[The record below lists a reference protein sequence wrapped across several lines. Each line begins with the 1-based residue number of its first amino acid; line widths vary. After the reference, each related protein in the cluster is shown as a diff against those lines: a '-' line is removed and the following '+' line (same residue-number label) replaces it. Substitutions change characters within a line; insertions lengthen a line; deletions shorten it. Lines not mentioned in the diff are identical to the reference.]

1 VGINNSIITKGL
13 AFAALCLTMFFGT
26 GASVE
31 TPGSPIEI
39 EYRAHPA
46 LDAGNSKYP
55 GFAPGETVLPAGY
68 AAAPGRRAFS
78 TETILDRDVAIRL
91 RDGVTI
97 YADIYRPAGTQKVPA
112 IVSYGPGG
120 KRNKALN
127 TVIYTPDS
135 ATSGLQAW
143 LAQDPAAWVQYGYAV
158 VNVDPRGSYKSEGNL
173 QYLGHKDAED
183 GYDVIEFLAGQSWCN
198 GKVGMSGN
206 FWDALVQWGIAA
218 QQPPHLAAIAPWDAG
233 DNVFRDEF
241 HRGGITMA
249 QSSVHV
255 RSFGPGLEENM
266 SVMIDKY
273 PLMNAYWQDKIPQ
286 FDKIHIPV
294 YHVTSYT
301 TQHTNGD
308 IEAFNSL
315 ASKDKWLRV
324 INGHAWIDLH
334 DEKSRA
340 DLRRFFDRYLKG
352 EQNGWEST
360 PRVRLAVLDGGGQD
374 IVNRAETSFPMD
386 RQQITKFYLD
396 GATGTLKAQQPAS
409 ESTVRYKAD
418 DEGRTAFTITF
429 DRDTELSGYMNLR
442 LWVEAEGA
450 TDMDVFA
457 RIVKLDAQ
465 GQPLLQDSVTFKYS
479 GPDGRLR
486 VSQRKLIKTRST
498 PLTPVLAQDTV
509 EPLHTGEIVPVDI
522 PIWPSA
528 MLFHAGQKLQ
538 LVIAGYDY
546 MISRPNDRPLIDIK
560 NQGAHI
566 IHTGAKYDS
575 YLLVPV
581 IPPKAERESK

>member
-1 VGINNSIITKGL
+1 MKIDNLNISKSL
-13 AFAALCLTMFFGT
+13 AAAALGLILMFSLS
-26 GASVE
+26 ALAE
-31 TPGSPIEI
+31 TPGTAIEI
-39 EYRAHPA
+39 EYRTHPA
-46 LDAGNSKYP
+46 LDAENSKYP
-55 GFAPGETVLPAGY
+55 GFAQGQTVLPAGY
-68 AAAPGRRAFS
+68 TAAPGRRAFS
-78 TETILDRDVAIRL
+78 TETILDRDVAIKL

-97 YADIYRPAGTQKVPA
+97 YADVYRPSGSQRVPA

-143 LAQDPAAWVQYGYAV
+143 LAQDPAAWVQYGYAI
-158 VNVDPRGSYKSEGNL
+158 VNVDPRGSYKSEGDL
-173 QYLGHKDAED
+173 QYLGHKDAQD
-183 GYDVIEFLAGQSWCN
+183 GYDVIEFIAGQSWCN

-206 FWDALVQWGIAA
+206 FWDALIQWGIAA

-233 DNVFRDEF
+233 NNVFRDEF

-249 QSSVHV
+249 QASVHV
-255 RSFGPGLEENM
+255 RSFGSSREENM

-286 FDKIHIPV
+286 LDKIHIPV

-315 ASKDKWLRV
+315 ASTDKWLRV
-324 INGHAWIDLH
+324 LNGHAWIDLH
-334 DEKSRA
+334 NETSRA

-374 IVNRAETSFPMD
+374 VVDRPETSFPLE
-386 RQQITKFYLD
+386 RQQVTLFYLD
-396 GATGTLKAQQPAS
+396 GSNSKLQAQKPAREDAVS
-409 ESTVRYKAD
+409 YTAD
-418 DEGRTAFTITF
+418 NEGKTTFTITF
-429 DRDTELSGYMNLR
+429 DRDTELSGYMSLH
-442 LWVEAEGA
+442 LWVEAVGA
-450 TDMDVFA
+450 TDMDLFA
-457 RIVKLDAQ
+457 RIVKLDARD
-465 GQPLLQDSVTFKYS
+465 QPLLQDSVTFKYS

-486 VSQRKLIKTRST
+486 VSQRKLDQKRST
-498 PLTPVLAQDTV
+498 PLTPVLTQDTV
-509 EPLHTGEIVPVDI
+509 EPLHAGEIVPIDI
-522 PIWPSA
+522 PIWPTG
-528 MLFHAGQKLQ
+528 MVFHAGQKLQ

-566 IHTGAKYDS
+566 IHTGGRYDS
-575 YLLVPV
+575 YLTVPV
-581 IPPKAERESK
+581 IPPKKDQ

>member
-1 VGINNSIITKGL
+1 MLGMSLSGSITL
-13 AFAALCLTMFFGT
+13 SAQTDSAA
-26 GASVE
+26 
-31 TPGSPIEI
+31 IEI
-39 EYRAHPA
+39 EYVAHQP
-46 LDAGNSKYP
+46 LDAPTSKYP
-55 GFAPGETVLPAGY
+55 GFESGETVLPAGY
-68 AAAPGRRAFS
+68 TAAPGRKAFG
-78 TETILDRDVAIRL
+78 TDTILDRDVAIRL
-91 RDGVTI
+91 RDGTTV
-97 YADIYRPAGTQKVPA
+97 YADIYRPTGTKRVPA
-112 IVSYGPGG
+112 IMSYGPGG
-120 KRNKALN
+120 KRNKNLN

-143 LAQDPAAWVQYGYAV
+143 LSQDPAAWVPYGYAI
-158 VNVDPRGSYKSEGNL
+158 VNVDPRGSYRSEGNL

-183 GYDVIEFLAGQSWCN
+183 GYDIIEFIAGQSWCN

-249 QSSVHV
+249 QSSIHS
-255 RSFGPGLEENM
+255 RTFGSGLEENM

-273 PLMNAYWQDKIPQ
+273 PLINAYWQDKIP
-286 FDKIHIPV
+286 DLGKIHIPV

-308 IEAFNSL
+308 VEAFNQL
-315 ASKDKWLRV
+315 GTKDKWLRI

-360 PRVRLAVLDGGGQD
+360 PRVRLSVLDGGGQD
-374 IVNRAETSFPMD
+374 IVDRPEASFPLE
-386 RQQITKFYLD
+386 RQQVAKYYLD
-396 GATGTLKAQQPAS
+396 GSTGRLQTRQPGKETEA
-409 ESTVRYKAD
+409 RYSAD
-418 DEGRTAFTITF
+418 NEGRTVFTIIF
-429 DRDTELSGYMNLR
+429 DKDTELSGYMKLH

-450 TDMDVFA
+450 NDMDLFA

-465 GQPLLQDSVTFKYS
+465 GQPLLQDSMTFKYS

-486 VSQRKLIKTRST
+486 VSQRKLDQTRST
-498 PLTPVLAQDTV
+498 ELQPVLAQDTV
-509 EPLHTGEIVPVDI
+509 EPLKEGEIVPVDI
-522 PIWPSA
+522 PIWPTG
-528 MLFHAGQKLQ
+528 MMFHAGQQLQ

-546 MISRPNDRPLIDIK
+546 MVSRPADRPVPDIHNK
-560 NQGAHI
+560 GTHI
-566 IHTGAKYDS
+566 IHTGGRYDS
-575 YLLVPV
+575 YLLIPV
-581 IPPKAERESK
+581 IPPATSEIAAGSGSSMQKSAKQ